1 VVEPGQ
7 HFLRVEVV
15 SPDGPV
21 YEGDVGMVVVP
32 AVGGELGIL
41 PRHAPMVA
49 QLSIGEIRLKTLDD
63 RWISMAVSAGFMK
76 VQFDKV
82 IILADAAEL
91 ASEID
96 VERAEQALAQAQ
108 DTLVR
113 CKSGALGENESIDAY
128 KEEMALKRA
137 KNRLKVVRKG

>member
-1 VVEPGQ
+1 VAEPGQ
-7 HFLRVEVV
+7 HFLRLEVV

-21 YEGDVGMVVVP
+21 FEGDVAMVILP

-49 QLSIGEIRLKTLDD
+49 QLSVGEIRVKTLDNT
-63 RWISMAVSAGFMK
+63 WLSLAVAEGFMK

-82 IILADAAEL
+82 IVLADAAEL

-96 VERAEQALAQAQ
+96 VQRAQEALSRAEERLAQ
-108 DTLVR
+108 
-113 CKSGALGENESIDAY
+113 CKGDVCTDEHIDPIR
-128 KEEMALKRA
+128 EEMALKRA
-137 KNRLKVVRKG
+137 KNRLKVIRQG